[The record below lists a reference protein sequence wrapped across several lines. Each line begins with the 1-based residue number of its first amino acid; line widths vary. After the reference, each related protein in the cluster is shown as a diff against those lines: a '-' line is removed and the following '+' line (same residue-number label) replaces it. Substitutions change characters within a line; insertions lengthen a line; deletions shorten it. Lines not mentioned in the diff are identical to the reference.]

1 MTNEE
6 LIAKSMAVIDYDDFN
21 RAVDRAEM
29 RGIFYYGKISPE
41 EKAERI
47 ATERDVIMFM
57 PYYQHKL
64 LSEVTTSM
72 TYLLDN
78 GATLEDLDDWTED
91 AIYNAVVYNNRSTL
105 CKIKDFIIDFLFP
118 FKE

>member
-6 LIAKSMAVIDYDDFN
+6 LVAKSMAIIDYDDFN

-29 RGIFYYGKISPE
+29 RGVFYYGNISPE

-47 ATERDVIMFM
+47 TAERDGIMFM
-57 PYYQHKL
+57 SCYQHKL

-91 AIYNAVVYNNRSTL
+91 AIYNAKVYNNRSTL
-105 CKIKDFIIDFLFP
+105 CKIKDFIVNLLFP

>member
-6 LIAKSMAVIDYDDFN
+6 LVARSMAIIDYDDFN

-29 RGIFYYGKISPE
+29 RGVFYYGKISPE

-47 ATERDVIMFM
+47 TAERDGIMFM
-57 PYYQHKL
+57 SYYQHKL

-105 CKIKDFIIDFLFP
+105 CKIKDFIVDLLFP